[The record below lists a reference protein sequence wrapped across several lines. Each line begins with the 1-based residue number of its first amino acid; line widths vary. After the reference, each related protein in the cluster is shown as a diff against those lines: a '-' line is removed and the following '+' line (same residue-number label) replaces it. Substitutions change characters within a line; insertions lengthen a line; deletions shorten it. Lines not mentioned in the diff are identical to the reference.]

1 MLLPERFTKRRQ
13 VLPVHA
19 VQHYVQH
26 LLHCPSRSWPGD
38 VAVAELRAARR
49 GATMKSGG
57 TPLLVPALLS
67 LPGLFLFTCSSCQ
80 ILFMLPLQPLTQLL
94 VALLLLLSLPFAFPS
109 FRSRGRRRQSLSV
122 GVLFIEIFFPD
133 TISPVPKV
141 FIVVIDRK
149 IIVRCDTNTLLRGY
163 FRVKRS

>member
-13 VLPVHA
+13 VLPVQT
-19 VQHYVQH
+19 VQHYIQH
-26 LLHCPSRSWPGD
+26 LLHCASRSWPGD
-38 VAVAELRAARR
+38 VAVAQLRAASR

-57 TPLLVPALLS
+57 TPLLVPALLC

-94 VALLLLLSLPFAFPS
+94 VALLFLLSLPFAFPS
-109 FRSRGRRRQSLSV
+109 FRPRRRRRQSLSV
-122 GVLFIEIFFPD
+122 GMLFIEILFSD

-141 FIVVIDRK
+141 FIVVINRK
-149 IIVRCDTNTLLRGY
+149 IIVRCDTNTLIRGH
-163 FRVKRS
+163 FRVKKS